1 MVPSLP
7 ELQEHLDNA
16 CGHRVGLLRY
26 SVKEQEFDS
35 MIPLGVFHLSRF
47 RDSVF
52 HGMCGSRSDISWCQ
66 TS

>member
-1 MVPSLP
+1 MAPSLP

-16 CGHRVGLLRY
+16 CGHKVGLLRC
-26 SVKEQEFDS
+26 SVKDQELDS

-47 RDSVF
+47 HDSVF
-52 HGMCGSRSDISWCQ
+52 HRMCGSRSDVSWCL